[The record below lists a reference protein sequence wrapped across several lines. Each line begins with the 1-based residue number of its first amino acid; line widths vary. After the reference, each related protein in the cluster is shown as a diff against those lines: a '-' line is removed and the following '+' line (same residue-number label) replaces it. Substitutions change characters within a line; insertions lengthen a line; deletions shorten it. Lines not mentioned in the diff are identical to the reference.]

1 MAGGGKLYVPKEA
14 WADCTVPLILIC
26 LLYSMGSIF
35 FGDDGASFGGV
46 QTFEPFL
53 RKFGSWN
60 EKKEAYAIPTHI
72 VSMMN
77 SLPLI
82 GKFLGAVIVG
92 PMIERWGH
100 RISMAITCCVQIV
113 GTVIQVTSHTAAQF
127 VVGRMLIYGAVGLV
141 ENVVPT
147 YESEI
152 CPAPLRGF
160 CVGSIQLFLT
170 FGSLIAGVVNEG
182 LSKLTT
188 DAGWM
193 VATGV
198 QMVPAIIILSGL
210 YFTPNSP
217 RWLISKNRRSEALS
231 ALQVFRP
238 KRAADEGLCELE
250 IIALENSDNR
260 SGKAPWKALFNAS
273 NRRRTSI
280 ALAIMSLQQLT
291 GVTFSSSYGPTFYKQ
306 VGLGDKAFAY
316 AAINNGVSVV
326 TAIIGMYMFDVFGR
340 RDLTFHGCYLQAL
353 FLCLIGGLGAKTN
366 RSASDTN
373 GMVASFI
380 LYAAILHATLG
391 PAAYITAAEVGTA
404 TLREKTMAVST
415 AWNVVV
421 GFAVV
426 YTTPYLLSTPG
437 ANLGARLGYVWGGCA
452 AVGAVWAWFF
462 MPELKGRS
470 LEDIDELFD
479 AGLPAWKF
487 KQCECTGLNQE
498 ALEGYRG
505 KVREVEGDDDR
516 KNGERVELESV

>member
-1 MAGGGKLYVPKEA
+1 MAGGGKLYAPKES
-14 WADCTVPLILIC
+14 WADCTLQLVLIC
-26 LLYSMGSIF
+26 LLYSMDSIF
-35 FGDDGASFGGV
+35 FGNDGASFGGV
-46 QTFEPFL
+46 QTFGPFL
-53 RKFGSWN
+53 RKFGTWN
-60 EKKEAYAIPTHI
+60 EEKDDYGIPTHV

-82 GKFLGAVIVG
+82 GKFLGAAIVG

-100 RISMAITCCVQIV
+100 RLSMAVTCCVQVV
-113 GTVIQVTSHTAAQF
+113 GTVIQVTSQTPAQF
-127 VVGRMLIYGAVGLV
+127 IVGRMLIYGAVGL
-141 ENVVPT
+141 VVPT

-182 LSKLTT
+182 LSKLDT

-193 VATGV
+193 VATGI
-198 QMVPAIIILSGL
+198 QGIPAIIILAGL
-210 YFTPNSP
+210 YFTP
-217 RWLISKNRRSEALS
+217 SESDALKS
-231 ALQVFRP
+231 LRVFRP
-238 KRAADEGLCELE
+238 KKAVDEGLCELE

-260 SGKAPWKALFNAS
+260 SEKAPWKALFNAS

-280 ALAIMSLQQLT
+280 ALVIMSLQQLT

-326 TAIIGMYMFDVFGR
+326 TALVGMYLFDVFGR
-340 RDLTFHGCYLQAL
+340 RDLTFHGCWGQAL
-353 FLCLIGGLGAKTN
+353 FLCLIGGLGAKSN
-366 RSASDTN
+366 RSTSDTN
-373 GMVASFI
+373 GMIASFI

-404 TLREKTMAVST
+404 TLREKTMALST
-415 AWNVVV
+415 AWNVVI

-426 YTTPYLLSTPG
+426 YSTPYLFSTPG
-437 ANLGARLGYVWGGCA
+437 ANLGARLGYIWGGCA
-452 AVGAVWAWFF
+452 FVGAIWVWFF

-470 LEDIDELFD
+470 LEDIDELFE
-479 AGLPAWKF
+479 ARLPAWRF
-487 KQCECTGLNQE
+487 KGYECTGLNGRNL
-498 ALEGYRG
+498 AKIRD
-505 KVREVEGDDDR
+505 KVGEEDGDKGD
-516 KNGERVELESV
+516 RVELEDVKV

>member
-14 WADCTVPLILIC
+14 WADCTVPLIFIC

-46 QTFEPFL
+46 QTFDPFL
-53 RKFGSWN
+53 RKFGSWS

-82 GKFLGAVIVG
+82 GKFLGAVVVG

-100 RISMAITCCVQIV
+100 RMSMAITCCVQIV
-113 GTVIQVTSHTAAQF
+113 GTVIQVTSHTPAQF

-152 CPAPLRGF
+152 CPAGLRGF

-182 LSKLTT
+182 LSRLTT

-193 VATGV
+193 VATGI

-231 ALQVFRP
+231 ALKVFRP
-238 KRAADEGLCELE
+238 KKAADEGLCELE

-260 SGKAPWKALFNAS
+260 SDKAPWKALFNAS
-273 NRRRTSI
+273 NRRRTAI

-326 TAIIGMYMFDVFGR
+326 TAMIGMYMFDVFGR
-340 RDLTFHGCYLQAL
+340 RDLTFHGCYLQAV
-353 FLCLIGGLGAKTN
+353 FLCLIGGLGAKAN
-366 RSASDTN
+366 RSTSDTN

-452 AVGAVWAWFF
+452 AAGAVWAWFF

-479 AGLPAWKF
+479 AGLSAWKF
-487 KQCECTGLNQE
+487 KQYECTGINRE

-505 KVREVEGDDDR
+505 KMREVEGEDG
-516 KNGERVELESV
+516 KNGERVELETV

>member
-1 MAGGGKLYVPKEA
+1 MRIC
-14 WADCTVPLILIC
+14 ADGVLSEG
-26 LLYSMGSIF
+26 Y
-35 FGDDGASFGGV
+35 DGASFGGV
-46 QTFEPFL
+46 QTFGPFL
-53 RKFGSWN
+53 RKFGRWS
-60 EKKEAYAIPTHI
+60 EDKEDYTIPTNV

-77 SLPLI
+77 SLPMI

-100 RISMAITCCVQIV
+100 RLSMAITCCVQVV
-113 GTVIQVTSHTAAQF
+113 GTVIQVTSHSPAQF
-127 VVGRMLIYGAVGLV
+127 IVGRMLIYGAVGLV

-182 LSKLTT
+182 LSKLDT

-193 VATGV
+193 VATGI
-198 QMVPAIIILSGL
+198 QMVPALIILTGL
-210 YFTPNSP
+210 YFTPDSP
-217 RWLISKNRRSEALS
+217 RWLISKNRRSDALK
-231 ALQVFRP
+231 ALKVFRP
-238 KRAADEGLCELE
+238 KQQVEDGRCELE
-250 IIALENSDNR
+250 IIALENSDNMQE
-260 SGKAPWKALFNAS
+260 KAPWKALFNAS

-280 ALAIMSLQQLT
+280 ALVIMALQQLT

-316 AAINNGVSVV
+316 AAINNAVSVV
-326 TAIIGMYMFDVFGR
+326 TAVIGMYMFDVFGR
-340 RDLTFHGCYLQAL
+340 RDLTLHGCWGQAL
-353 FLCLIGGLGAKTN
+353 FLCLIGGLGAESS
-366 RSASDTN
+366 RSTSETN

-404 TLREKTMAVST
+404 TLREKTMAIST

-421 GFAVV
+421 GFGVV
-426 YTTPYLLSTPG
+426 YSTPYLLSTPG

-452 AVGAVWAWFF
+452 AVGAIWVWFF

-470 LEDIDELFD
+470 LEDVDELFA
-479 AGLPAWKF
+479 AGLPAWRF
-487 KQCECTGLNQE
+487 KQYECTGINRDMLANYQAKME
-498 ALEGYRG
+498 
-505 KVREVEGDDDR
+505 DD
-516 KNGERVELESV
+516 KGEERVELENV